1 MKPLN
6 APSGKLS
13 KASCT
18 LSSMSFCTA
27 PDYPTNISPLSWGQ
41 WEGWER
47 NSFPHNIIQESQSN
61 NLHILDM
68 VEEDVETA

>member
-1 MKPLN
+1 
-6 APSGKLS
+6 
-13 KASCT
+13 
-18 LSSMSFCTA
+18 MSFCTA